1 MSADGG
7 GPLLHDGGL
16 VSREVCA
23 PASRTLFLCARKENF
38 QRLRR
43 ILAAFASFAA
53 KASDSRRLTLPVL
66 VSASAAWLHDD
77 MTSPPYRQTRAQAPL
92 PPYTPKP
99 APRTLEE
106 AGILPGSRLLATPEE
121 VAEQERVESER
132 LAVQNAHL
140 DGVLAS
146 LWSCNCCRTGNAMG
160 SASGLCGACSVVA
173 AQLRAERVMN
183 DDVNGQSR
191 RELVEQYLAAQP

>member
-1 MSADGG
+1 
-7 GPLLHDGGL
+7 
-16 VSREVCA
+16 
-23 PASRTLFLCARKENF
+23 
-38 QRLRR
+38 
-43 ILAAFASFAA
+43 
-53 KASDSRRLTLPVL
+53 
-66 VSASAAWLHDD
+66 
-77 MTSPPYRQTRAQAPL
+77 
-92 PPYTPKP
+92 
-99 APRTLEE
+99 LEE